1 MRYLRNRQNHLLC
14 VVDDQTGLVST
25 EGPHKSEYS
34 YVLPVGASFT
44 VKRGNVLSTITR
56 TRDRFIVSDSLVA

>member
-1 MRYLRNRQNHLLC
+1 MRHLRNRQNHLLC
-14 VVDDQTGLVST
+14 MVDDRTGQVST

-44 VKRGNVLSTITR
+44 VKRGNLISTITR
-56 TRDRFIVSDSLVA
+56 TRERFIVADSLVA